1 MQSIF
6 KPALGFAASCLL
18 ICLCIP
24 SPAYSITLPIEGAV
38 RNSTETFLGKAVV
51 HLSGVGSVRLETNK
65 NVTCTGGF
73 VHTDHRKGNGTIR
86 CDDGRRGVFDFVTRG
101 LSGSGAGK
109 IGDED
114 FEFRIGK

>member
-1 MQSIF
+1 MHSIF
-6 KPALGFAASCLL
+6 NLPVGFAVSCLL
-18 ICLCIP
+18 ICLSIT
-24 SPAYSITLPIEGAV
+24 SPAYSITLPIEGTV
-38 RNSTETFLGKAVV
+38 HNSTETFFGKAVV
-51 HLSGVGSVRLETNK
+51 HLSGVGTVSLETNK
-65 NVTCTGGF
+65 NVMCTGGF

-86 CDDGRRGVFDFVTRG
+86 CDDGRRGFFDFVTRG